1 MFILKVNGEP
11 IANRNIVSI
20 VGDNTVEVKQSSD
33 GPEVKLTDPRD
44 YAEWYADFIHSKQ
57 HAMLNGGAGER
68 YLFTKPLVSTCVRTI
83 NGTTPDTLGNIT
95 LLGSKIVDVSVP
107 ADPDYANT
115 VVVSRLSSGSSQLE
129 LLKELYL
136 FTMRLYDAFNHCT
149 SRLLE
154 FSPETWSSSEANK
167 LGKHRG
173 TLLNYQANVARW
185 NYLVWKSSYRQL
197 IEVSRQNIA
206 ISVGYACVP
215 CRVSGVEITTTIKK
229 VSAHATDMDGV
240 DSAYCLTIYRQS
252 VSDNRQRKDATV
264 STVIKKS
271 DENGDV
277 EIFGFGQ
284 DAEYKN
290 WETITIVQK
299 LPAMVQADK
308 YAELFALAP
317 GMGLTEYIYLDKESN
332 PNSRKND
339 FDITTQWIVMTEQG
353 DVTLEKTH
361 RVSVAAVNA
370 ETIIEDEESEA

>member
-20 VGDNTVEVKQSSD
+20 IGDNSVEVNQSSD

-44 YAEWYADFIHSKQ
+44 YDEWYTDFIHSKQ
-57 HAMLNGGAGER
+57 HAMLNGGAGES

-107 ADPDYANT
+107 DGKPNT
-115 VVVSRLSSGSSQLE
+115 VVVSRLSSGPSQLE

-154 FSPETWSSSEANK
+154 FSPGTWSSSEDQVSNK
-167 LGKHRG
+167 LGKRRG

-215 CRVSGVEITTTIKK
+215 CRVSGVKITTTIKK
-229 VSAHATDMDGV
+229 VSAHATDMSGI

-264 STVIKKS
+264 YTVIKK
-271 DENGDV
+271 DGV

-290 WETITIVQK
+290 WETITIVQE

-332 PNSRKND
+332 PNSRKNE
-339 FDITTQWIVMTEQG
+339 F
-353 DVTLEKTH
+353 DVTTKWEVTSEHGEVTVLEKKHT
-361 RVSVAAVNA
+361 VYVAAVNA